1 MFARWVERMEFVAF
15 GTLRLSLVQF
25 EDLTPKEF
33 HHALRA
39 ETEKEQRAFERV
51 AQLACWVINPWT
63 GGGKPLQV
71 RDLLRRPG
79 ERRRQRPDDED

>member
-39 ETEKEQRAFERV
+39 ETEKEQRAFERL
-51 AQLACWVINPWT
+51 AQLACWVINPWA
-63 GGGKPLQV
+63 GGGKPLTV
-71 RDLLRRPG
+71 RDLLSRPG
-79 ERRRQRPDDED
+79 ERRRQRDDED